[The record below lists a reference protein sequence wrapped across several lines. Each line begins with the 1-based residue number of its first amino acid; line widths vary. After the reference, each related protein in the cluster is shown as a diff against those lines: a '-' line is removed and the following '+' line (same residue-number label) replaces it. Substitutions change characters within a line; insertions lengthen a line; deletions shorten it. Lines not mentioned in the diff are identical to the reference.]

1 VTAFYSGRFRHKKC
15 PGSWRGRPGLKSLY
29 NQFGRVVTEC
39 HIFCE
44 SGNYYS
50 GRIKS
55 SSCLAKKSPTA
66 LEVVSCGAKYS
77 FSGGFEEGCLGFP
90 CHRKSSAYLQVA
102 ATATL

>member
-1 VTAFYSGRFRHKKC
+1 MPRFLEGKA
-15 PGSWRGRPGLKSLY
+15 GAKSLY
-29 NQFGRVVTEC
+29 NQFGRIVTEC

-44 SGNYYS
+44 SGIYYS
-50 GRIKS
+50 CRIKS